1 MCQQPAVICRA
12 RLPVPRSTVAIAPS
26 VNSASTCEKG
36 QGGGA
41 IVAQRHP
48 GLHTRI
54 PDLRRRVATPQLP
67 IAVVAPAPHIAPNN
81 QRALDGKSGIASL
94 RRQA

>member
-1 MCQQPAVICRA
+1 M
-12 RLPVPRSTVAIAPS
+12 
-26 VNSASTCEKG
+26 
-36 QGGGA
+36 
-41 IVAQRHP
+41 AQRHP

-94 RRQA
+94 RMQA